1 VSSSKER
8 CALGLIS
15 FVNYTLDMS
24 EYDNEREAD
33 KATIASLLKEI
44 SRLRRIINMSGIN
57 EDPAMSS
64 TQSEVPQPEVNL
76 S

>member
-1 VSSSKER
+1 
-8 CALGLIS
+8 
-15 FVNYTLDMS
+15 MS

-44 SRLRRIINMSGIN
+44 SRLRRIIDMSGIN
-57 EDPAMSS
+57 EDPAMDS